1 MTAKIVDEQ
10 YNAVVAVIEELQKS
24 GEKITVRN
32 VMARSGGATAK
43 IIKYINKWRDSQLA
57 AVSKASSTMSDDY
70 LDALRKLIIAEQVK
84 LVQSEVAEL
93 TKQLS
98 SKDQLLN
105 ELAEINNQL
114 QLNIDEKS
122 KQIKSAGDQ
131 VAKYEQEISGLGKD
145 IEALNRQHEKEVE
158 LLNKQIHS
166 LEAKFQEANNLVYD
180 LVRKSADEPAKESV
194 QAKK

>member
-1 MTAKIVDEQ
+1 MTAEIVDEQ
-10 YNAVVAVIEELQKS
+10 YNSVVAVIEELQKS

-57 AVSKASSTMSDDY
+57 TVSKASSTMSDDY
-70 LDALRKLIIAEQVK
+70 LAALRKLIIAEQIK

-93 TKQLS
+93 TKQLYG
-98 SKDQLLN
+98 KDQLLN
-105 ELAEINNQL
+105 EVAEINNQL

-131 VAKYEQEISGLGKD
+131 VTKYEQEISGLCKD
-145 IEALNRQHEKEVE
+145 IEAINRQHEKEVE
-158 LLNKQIHS
+158 LLNKQIQS
-166 LEAKFQEANNLVYD
+166 LEAKFQEVNNLVYD
-180 LVRKSADEPAKESV
+180 LVRKSADEAGKVSDS
-194 QAKK
+194 AKK